1 MERKYILTNC
11 KDNLTGVLI
20 ENNKESR
27 IEVYGASLAYSV
39 DEIYVGR
46 VKDVVP
52 NINAAFVDI
61 RPETTCYMSLEE
73 KCKPVFLNRKNTDK
87 VCQGDLIL
95 VQVKKEPVKTKAG
108 VVSSAI
114 NITGKY
120 VALTRELQNNTGISK
135 KITDNNKISH
145 LKKLASEFLADDYG
159 YVIRTDAANA
169 SDEEILDELK
179 TLAKEY
185 EELLRIA
192 ATRKAFSLMRGT
204 ETELVKDIVSMKLDE
219 GDEVVT
225 DITELYE
232 ELKSRGLCNVRL
244 YEDKLLPLMKLY
256 SIESRIENALKSHV
270 WLKSGGYLIIEYTEA
285 MTVIDVNT
293 GKFDGNSKDKE
304 KTFLKIN
311 SEAAV
316 EIARQLRI
324 RNISGIIIVDFINMK
339 SDESRKEISRV
350 LEQELKKDHVHAV
363 FVDYTKLGLCEL
375 TRKKVKKPLHELI
388 YQN

>member
-11 KDNLTGVLI
+11 KDNLTGVLM
-20 ENNKESR
+20 EDNKESR
-27 IEVYGASLAYSV
+27 IEIYGASLAYSV

-61 RPETTCYMSLEE
+61 RPETTCYMSLDE

-87 VCQGDLIL
+87 VCQGDLLL

-108 VVSSAI
+108 VVSCGI

-120 VALTRELQNNTGISK
+120 VALTRELPNNTGVSK
-135 KITDNNKISH
+135 KITDNNKIAH
-145 LKKLASEFLADDYG
+145 FKKLASQFLTEDYG
-159 YVIRTDAANA
+159 YVIRTDAVNA
-169 SDEEILDELK
+169 SDEEILNELK
-179 TLAKEY
+179 ALSEEY
-185 EELLRIA
+185 EELLRIS
-192 ATRKAFSLMRGT
+192 ATRKAFSLMKVT
-204 ETELVKDIVSMKLDE
+204 QTELIKDITSMKLDD
-219 GDEVVT
+219 GDEIVT
-225 DITELYE
+225 DIPDLYE
-232 ELKSRGLCNVRL
+232 ELKAQGLGNVRL
-244 YEDKLLPLMKLY
+244 YEDKLLPLYKLY

-293 GKFDGNSKDKE
+293 GKFDGNSKDRE

-316 EIARQLRI
+316 EIPRQLRL
-324 RNISGIIIVDFINMK
+324 RNLSGIIIVDFINMK
-339 SDESRKEISRV
+339 SDESRKEIIHI
-350 LEQELKKDHVHAV
+350 LERELSKDHVHAV

-375 TRKKVKKPLHELI
+375 TRKKVKKPLHE
-388 YQN
+388 YKFN